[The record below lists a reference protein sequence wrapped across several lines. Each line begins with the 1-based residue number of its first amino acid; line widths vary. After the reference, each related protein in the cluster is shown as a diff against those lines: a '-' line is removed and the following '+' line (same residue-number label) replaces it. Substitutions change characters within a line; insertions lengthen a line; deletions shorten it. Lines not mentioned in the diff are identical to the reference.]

1 MSDLVGSVNCHVSL
15 YNNYI
20 FSLSYWL
27 KSGLSVI
34 VLPYLAPGRRHWNV
48 KCGGDRQL
56 PRLVYTLTAN
66 NSWLQEDA
74 LIGHHRLGLAGL
86 GSRPRRQ
93 RHHQPEQEFHR
104 QVLQQSEAEGQCPH
118 SGPSKDLLVNENISD
133 RHLHRIS
140 PSGEWYPCSE
150 LHSRQDSAPHCATF
164 YSLVKLGTVLFV
176 YSTFKIEESVSI
188 GSSELKFGPVPWLDN
203 SASNVM
209 VPVGLTYKISN
220 GFKYLEIDH
229 LVDVKLN

>member
-1 MSDLVGSVNCHVSL
+1 MWTL
-15 YNNYI
+15 
-20 FSLSYWL
+20 W
-27 KSGLSVI
+27 
-34 VLPYLAPGRRHWNV
+34 W
-48 KCGGDRQL
+48 RQL
-56 PRLVYTLTAN
+56 ARLDYPWPLITL
-66 NSWLQEDA
+66 WLQEDT
-74 LIGHHRLGLAGL
+74 LSGHHCLCLAGL
-86 GSRPRRQ
+86 RPRPGWA
-93 RHHQPEQEFHR
+93 RHHQPQQKLHR
-104 QVLQQSEAEGQCPH
+104 KVLQQSEAEGQCPH
-118 SGPSKDLLVNENISD
+118 RGQSKDLLVNENISD

-164 YSLVKLGTVLFV
+164 YSLVKLGTVLLV

-188 GSSELKFGPVPWLDN
+188 GSWGLKFSLVPWLDN

-209 VPVGLTYKISN
+209 VPLGLTYKISN